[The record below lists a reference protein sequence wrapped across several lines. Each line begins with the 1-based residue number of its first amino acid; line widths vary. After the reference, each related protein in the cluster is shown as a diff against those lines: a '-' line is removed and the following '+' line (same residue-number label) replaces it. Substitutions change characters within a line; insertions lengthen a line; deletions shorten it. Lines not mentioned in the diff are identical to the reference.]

1 MSNPFFDGVIGHRAI
16 VRILE
21 ASVERPAPAYVL
33 VGQPHL
39 GKRLVAEAFIA
50 ALVGSS
56 ALRSHPDVIFLEP
69 EEGKKQVS
77 VDQVRELRER
87 VSLRPMVA
95 KRVVACIP
103 AADRLNESGTNALL
117 KMLEEPPADA
127 VFVLV
132 AEDVSRLPATV
143 LSRSVV
149 LRFDLVARE
158 EIVEGLRLH
167 DLAPSEAEERA
178 RECHGRPG
186 LALEPSEKKDS
197 GALFVEDFLQ
207 AKTLGARL
215 TYIEYLSKM
224 VDSQEDATAT
234 WRDVLLSAMRATGE
248 RLEAHPIE
256 GTMLGLSLVSALR
269 LVGGAVPPRVAL
281 EAGAARLVSHAT
293 EELSGLF
300 PAHLPRPL
308 PLFYAVIP
316 A

>member
-1 MSNPFFDGVIGHRAI
+1 MSSQFFQGVIGHRAI

-21 ASVERPAPAYVL
+21 ASLAHPAPAYVL

-39 GKRLVAEAFIA
+39 GKRMVAEAFVA
-50 ALVGSS
+50 GLVGGG
-56 ALRSHPDVIFLEP
+56 ALRAHPDVIILEP

-95 KRVVACIP
+95 QRVVVLIP

-158 EIVEGLRLH
+158 EILLGLAARNIP
-167 DLAPSEAEERA
+167 PSEAELRA

-186 LALEPSEKKDS
+186 LAVEPSEKKDS

-215 TYIEYLSKM
+215 TFIEYLTKSC
-224 VDSQEDATAT
+224 DAQEDTTAA
-234 WRDVLLSAMRATGE
+234 WRDVLLSAMRATGASLNE
-248 RLEAHPIE
+248 YPLEA
-256 GTMLGLSLVSALR
+256 TMLGLSLVSALR
-269 LVGGAVPPRVAL
+269 LVGGAVPPRVTL
-281 EAGAARLVSHAT
+281 EAGAARLTTHA
-293 EELSGLF
+293 EGELRGLLPTHF
-300 PAHLPRPL
+300 PRVQ
-308 PLFYAVIP
+308 PLFYKSLVQ
-316 A
+316 